1 MQVTKN
7 VIRFNNM
14 LVKIPQDTK
23 KVWDLSENRWGYRYD
38 KAMS

>member
-7 VIRFNNM
+7 VIKFNNM

-23 KVWDLSENRWGYRYD
+23 REWDLSENRWGYKYA
-38 KAMS
+38 KTMS

>member
-7 VIRFNNM
+7 IIRFNNI

-23 KVWDLSENRWGYRYD
+23 RVWDLSENRWGYSYA
-38 KAMS
+38 KTMS

>member
-23 KVWDLSENRWGYRYD
+23 RVWDLSENRRGYKYD